1 LVVKTEPLAVFVTV
15 DVLLIEMEDVPVF
28 EELCEDVSRE
38 DRNDVRVVNG
48 VDVSRYDN
56 AVVRD
61 DRGDLVDVLDA
72 VADSVGRI
80 LLSARTLGYNST
92 FSALAN
98 ISPNKRAFIIY

>member
-1 LVVKTEPLAVFVTV
+1 
-15 DVLLIEMEDVPVF
+15 M
-28 EELCEDVSRE
+28 
-38 DRNDVRVVNG
+38 
-48 VDVSRYDN
+48 
-56 AVVRD
+56 RD